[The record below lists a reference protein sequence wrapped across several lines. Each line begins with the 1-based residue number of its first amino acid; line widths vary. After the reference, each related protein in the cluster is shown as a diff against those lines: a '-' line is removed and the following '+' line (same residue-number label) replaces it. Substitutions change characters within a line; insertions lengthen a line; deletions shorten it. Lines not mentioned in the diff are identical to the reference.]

1 MFRTA
6 RDTGQ
11 WFDNDNKG
19 QIKDKKY
26 LKTMAPGVYDPTTQ
40 PLSDKKKIISW
51 NFGTVPFGNCGE
63 RFKSEMR
70 TLPGPGSYEQNV
82 LQLTKPVP
90 IKRVIPRTSPE
101 MDISMSRT
109 LQKLPVV

>member
-26 LKTMAPGVYDPTTQ
+26 LKTMAPGLYDPT
-40 PLSDKKKIISW
+40 S
-51 NFGTVPFGNCGE
+51 
-63 RFKSEMR
+63 
-70 TLPGPGSYEQNV
+70 
-82 LQLTKPVP
+82 
-90 IKRVIPRTSPE
+90 
-101 MDISMSRT
+101 
-109 LQKLPVV
+109 